1 MSENQE
7 QLALI
12 ALTLPDGTVKSFPSG
27 STGLDIALSIGR
39 KLAQDALALKING
52 TLVDLTAPVTADASI
67 EIITF
72 DSTEGKDIFW
82 HSSSHIM
89 AQAIEELFPGS
100 KFGAGPSIEQGF
112 YYDIASVH
120 RFREDDLRTIE
131 AKMLEISKRDIHMQ
145 REEMD
150 RTAAIDFFK
159 FTRNDP
165 YKVEILE
172 DTLKNVDTVS
182 LYHQNGFTDLCIGP
196 HLPTTSKLKAIL
208 LTNISS
214 SYWRGDSSRENMQRI
229 YGISFP
235 SEKLLKEY
243 VARLEEAKRRDHR
256 KLGAELELFMLTPEV
271 GSGLPIWLPNGAI
284 IRNELESFLKEEQRK
299 RGYLPV
305 YTPHIGNIELYK
317 RSGHYPYYSDSQ
329 FPPLT
334 YHDEDG
340 KQEQYLLKP
349 MNCPHHHLIYSS
361 KMRSYR
367 DLPIRLTEFG
377 TVYRHEQSGELNGLV
392 RARGFTQDD
401 SHIYCRPDQLV
412 DEICNAIDLTQFVF
426 GTLGF
431 SDVHTRL
438 SMHDP
443 ANQAKYGGTEEVW
456 EQAEKDVKEAADR
469 MGIEYFIGIGEAS
482 FYGPKIDFIVRDAL
496 GRKWQLGTVQ
506 VDYVMPE
513 RFDLTYI
520 GSDGQKHRPVVIHR
534 APFGSMERFIGV
546 LIEHTAGNFPL
557 WLAPLQTVVLPIAED
572 VHDYAKT
579 VHQSLQAAGIR
590 SELDTRSEK
599 IGKKIRD
606 AEINKVPCM
615 IVIGQKEQ
623 ESGEVSLRR
632 HRIGDE
638 GRFSVSGLIEKLLKE
653 ITGRT

>member
-1 MSENQE
+1 MSDHQE
-7 QLALI
+7 PLAVI
-12 ALTLPDGTVKSFPSG
+12 ALTLPDGSVKTFPTG
-27 STGLDIALSIGR
+27 STGNDVALSIGR
-39 KLAQDALALKING
+39 KLAQDALALK
-52 TLVDLTAPVTADASI
+52 VDGVTIDLSTPLTANAAI

-72 DSTEGKDIFW
+72 SSPDGPNIFW
-82 HSSSHIM
+82 HSSSHLM
-89 AQAIEELFPGS
+89 AQAIEELYPGS

-112 YYDIASVH
+112 YYDVASEH
-120 RFREDDLRTIE
+120 RFREEDLRKIE
-131 AKMLEISKRDIHMQ
+131 ERMLEISKRDIQ
-145 REEMD
+145 IRREEMS
-150 RTAAIDFFK
+150 RIAAIEFFK
-159 FTRNDP
+159 TVRNDP

-172 DTLKNVDTVS
+172 DTLKDVESVS
-182 LYHQNGFTDLCIGP
+182 LYHQDGFTDLCIGP
-196 HLPTTSKLKAIL
+196 HLPSTSKVKAVL

-214 SYWRGDSSRENMQRI
+214 SYWRGDSAREQMQRI
-229 YGISFP
+229 YGITFP
-235 SEKLLKEY
+235 SEKLLKEH

-256 KLGAELELFMLTPEV
+256 KLGAELELFMLSPEV
-271 GSGLPIWLPNGAI
+271 GSGLPIWLPKGAI
-284 IRNELESFLKEEQRK
+284 IRNELEAFLKEEQRK

-334 YHDEDG
+334 YHDEEG

-367 DLPIRLTEFG
+367 DLPLRLTEFG

-412 DEICNAIDLTQFVF
+412 DEICSAIELTQFVF

-431 SDVHTRL
+431 SEVQTRL

-443 ANQAKYGGTEEVW
+443 ENQAKYGGTAEVW
-456 EQAEKDVKEAADR
+456 EQAERDVKEAADR
-469 MGIEYFIGIGEAS
+469 MGIDYFIGVGEAS

-513 RFDLTYI
+513 RFDLTYT

-557 WLAPLQTVVLPIAED
+557 WLAPVQAMVLPIAED
-572 VHDYAKT
+572 VHDYAKS
-579 VHQSLQAAGIR
+579 VHQALLEAGIR
-590 SELDTRSEK
+590 AELDTRSEK

-606 AEINKVPCM
+606 AEISKIPCM

-638 GRFSVSGLIEKLLKE
+638 GRFSVSGLIDKLKQE